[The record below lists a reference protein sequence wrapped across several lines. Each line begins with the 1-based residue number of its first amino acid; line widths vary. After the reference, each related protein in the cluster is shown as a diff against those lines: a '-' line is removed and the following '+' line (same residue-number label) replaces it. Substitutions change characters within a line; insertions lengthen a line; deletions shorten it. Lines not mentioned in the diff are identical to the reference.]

1 MELLDKLEELK
12 QMGSYQIVV
21 YYGEGVGCDD
31 SSVPKVDRSL
41 VVIAHP
47 VGVLGEVKLMF
58 KGTVSSFLEF
68 NLKSTP
74 KAISN
79 PPKLED
85 YEGGGYFIWGVE
97 RSVQSVLGR
106 FTTND

>member
-1 MELLDKLEELK
+1 MKLLDRLEELK
-12 QMGSYQIVV
+12 QMGSYQVVV

-31 SSVPKVDRSL
+31 SNVPKMDRKI

-47 VGVLGEVKLMF
+47 IGVLGEVILMF

-68 NLKSTP
+68 DLKSKP

-79 PPKLED
+79 PPK
-85 YEGGGYFIWGVE
+85 
-97 RSVQSVLGR
+97 
-106 FTTND
+106 N